1 MLIAYELARGLHSHK
16 LNSAGCPN
24 PTQPG
29 HNSALLPVLL
39 TLTITT
45 WVAAVLPC
53 VMGHDVLNWR
63 SLYEMQDMAWRAH
76 YHEVFDRN
84 IREVMCCLGRPR
96 YWKASEDDEINAV
109 AALTADM
116 LAYRAKGATHLDLL
130 AGGQLVWNSNYNLL
144 SEIVSQDRSLQA
156 PSNF

>member
-1 MLIAYELARGLHSHK
+1 MLIAYELARALHSHK
-16 LNSAGCPN
+16 LNSTGCPN
-24 PTQPG
+24 PPQTG

-130 AGGQLVWNSNYNLL
+130 AGGQLFWNLKITYFL
-144 SEIVSQDRSLQA
+144 R
-156 PSNF
+156 